1 MNQKKLG
8 IAIFILLILSVCWI
22 IFKPVSSKPSDLGN
36 NISDAMSISALHE
49 YKNNHHTI
57 VGSLMLGTPCEKLT
71 TEAVVRESSPEQ
83 VTLLFST
90 ENTSDTC
97 AQVITKVPFEI
108 EFSASKGAKIN
119 AMLNSAPVK
128 LDLSSAN
135 TDDITKFKLNIK

>member
-36 NISDAMSISALHE
+36 NISDAMTISALHE

-57 VGSLMLGTPCEKLT
+57 VGSLTFGTPCEKLT
-71 TEAVVRESSPEQ
+71 AEAVVRESSPEQ

-90 ENTSDTC
+90 QTTADIC

-108 EFSASKGAKIN
+108 EFNASKGAKIN